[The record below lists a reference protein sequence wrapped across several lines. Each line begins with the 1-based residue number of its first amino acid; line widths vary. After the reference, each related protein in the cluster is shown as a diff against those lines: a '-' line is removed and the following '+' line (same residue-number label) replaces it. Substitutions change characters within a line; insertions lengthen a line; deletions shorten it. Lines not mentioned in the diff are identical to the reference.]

1 MGPRGRQAI
10 LFIAARESTRKARG
24 EKPAN
29 EVISLVILVDT
40 RLRARRRYGARR
52 MDDSIFGR
60 TYRSTSLALMAAVG
74 IAAYDSLSVSA
85 ALPDI
90 GDRLG
95 NVGLLPWV
103 ITVELLTSA
112 VAILMAGPLIDG
124 IGVSRT
130 FKWSAS
136 GVIVASTF
144 AAGAINMPML
154 IVARAGQGVAA
165 GMVIAVSVAAAGIAY
180 PARLRP
186 RAFAAT
192 SSVWGVL
199 GVGGPAI
206 AAFLVSTTGWRGVL
220 LINVPVA
227 GFALWM
233 GRKSLPGRQEQAVTA
248 KFDTL
253 GLALITALTA
263 GALAATAGSLI
274 AAMVGFAVVV
284 ASGIAYVRHT
294 RTTAE
299 PVVLLGHLSD
309 RRFRYIHLTASAAMA
324 GGLGINAFL
333 PLYIRGARGQSM
345 AVAAFSVLFL
355 TVGWTG
361 AAIVASRLQ
370 DRLSGE
376 KVMLIGT
383 LIVTP
388 AAVLNTITIVYAASL
403 PLIFATLI
411 FVGAGI
417 GIITNSGL
425 AVLQSRARNA
435 EMGRV
440 GSAHQFVRT
449 LAITYGTAVAGLI
462 VFSVVGSR
470 VASIEAVRNLLRGD
484 QLLADRVAANALAA
498 GYATATAV
506 GAVVIALS
514 IIPAIRLLRSSPS
527 T

>member
-1 MGPRGRQAI
+1 
-10 LFIAARESTRKARG
+10 
-24 EKPAN
+24 
-29 EVISLVILVDT
+29 
-40 RLRARRRYGARR
+40 
-52 MDDSIFGR
+52 
-60 TYRSTSLALMAAVG
+60 MAAVG

-90 GDRLG
+90 GEGLG

-124 IGVSRT
+124 IGVRRT
-130 FKWSAS
+130 FKWSAW

-154 IVARAGQGVAA
+154 IAARAGQGIAA
-165 GMVIAVSVAAAGIAY
+165 GMVIAVSVAAAGIAF

-206 AAFLVSTTGWRGVL
+206 AALLVSTTGWRGVL
-220 LINVPVA
+220 LINLPVA

-233 GRKSLPGRQEQAVTA
+233 GRRSLPGRLERAVTA
-248 KFDTL
+248 RFDTL
-253 GLALITALTA
+253 GLALITALTG

-274 AAMVGFAVVV
+274 AAMVGFAIVV
-284 ASGIAYVRHT
+284 ASGVAYVRHT

-299 PVVLLGHLSD
+299 PVVLLQHLSD
-309 RRFRYIHLTASAAMA
+309 RRFRYIHLAASAAMA
-324 GGLGINAFL
+324 GGLGFDAFL
-333 PLYIRGARGQSM
+333 PLYVRGARGQS
-345 AVAAFSVLFL
+345 VGVSAFSVLFL
-355 TVGWTG
+355 TIGWTG
-361 AAIVASRLQ
+361 AAILASRLQ

-376 KVMLIGT
+376 MVMLIGT
-383 LIVTP
+383 LVVSP
-388 AAVLNTITIVYAASL
+388 AAVITAVAVIYGASL
-403 PLIFATLI
+403 GLIFAALV
-411 FVGAGI
+411 FVGGGI

-425 AVLQSRARNA
+425 AVLQSRADNS

-470 VASIEAVRNLLRGD
+470 VADIETVRSLLRGD
-484 QLLADRVAANALAA
+484 QLLADRAAAAALAA
-498 GYATATAV
+498 GYATATAI
-506 GAVVIALS
+506 GAAVIALS
-514 IIPAIRLLRSSPS
+514 IIPAVQLLRSRPS